1 MALSNAFLSRLRELS
16 DEAQPQRQV
25 PSPTSNVRKSGQR
38 QAETPTVQNP
48 SMNVQPA
55 GWAGMAAA
63 RGTSASTAGTQSASE
78 GPPGAD
84 VGPWEEPGALPGAG
98 DDYIEYGG
106 GGGNAGRYAG
116 YGVGYTPHGN
126 IGPGVGFGNSPLGY
140 GIFPR
145 YAQSTYPTTW
155 SYQPGAPNYMGW
167 VPAAQAVGGGY
178 GGHGGMWAGG
188 GTGPGSSAWGSGY
201 SSSYTGAQNTGGN
214 LYPRLQT

>member
-25 PSPTSNVRKSGQR
+25 PSPTSSVSKSGQR

-63 RGTSASTAGTQSASE
+63 RGTVMGEAPAATASAAAGGPDSE
-78 GPPGAD
+78 PP
-84 VGPWEEPGALPGAG
+84 V
-98 DDYIEYGG
+98 IEYGE
-106 GGGNAGRYAG
+106 NPATDRYSL
-116 YGVGYTPHGN
+116 PLGN
-126 IGPGVGFGNSPLGY
+126 IGRATGFGWTPWGAAGQFSRAG
-140 GIFPR
+140 
-145 YAQSTYPTTW
+145 SMYPTFW
-155 SYQPGAPNYMGW
+155 SYQPGLGGGSW
-167 VPAAQAVGGGY
+167 VPAAQAAHGGGY
-178 GGHGGMWAGG
+178 GGYGGMYAGG
-188 GTGPGSSAWGSGY
+188 STGPGSSAWGSGY